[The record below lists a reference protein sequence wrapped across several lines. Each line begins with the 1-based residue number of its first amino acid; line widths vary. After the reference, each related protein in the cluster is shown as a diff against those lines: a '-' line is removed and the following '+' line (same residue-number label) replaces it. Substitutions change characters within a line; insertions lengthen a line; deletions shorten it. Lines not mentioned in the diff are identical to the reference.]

1 MSSKRTTNEQKFYT
15 IKSRSEEGIYYL
27 VKNTTDTIKWWT
39 SAVREGKHMPISE
52 YTGYP
57 IHFFASPDSAYNCLE
72 RRKNAYSDFADYF
85 KTDTFRPVE
94 ITVEDGVITSVVEI
108 GRARKYI

>member
-1 MSSKRTTNEQKFYT
+1 MSTTNEKKFYT
-15 IKSRSEEGIYYL
+15 IESTSEDGIYYL
-27 VKNTTDTIKWWT
+27 VKNATDTKKWWT

-57 IHFFASPDSAYNCLE
+57 IRFFATPASAENCLY

-85 KTDTFRPVE
+85 KTDKFRPVE
-94 ITVEDGVITSVVEI
+94 ITVGKNGVITSVKRINCV
-108 GRARKYI
+108 KPH